1 MLPRHYTP
9 EGSLIS
15 QDSVLY
21 LDADMSRDKAR
32 IRHVGAMW
40 VPCGCHVGAM
50 WVPTL
55 RTVTENA
62 KPADINRN

>member
-9 EGSLIS
+9 GGSLIS

-21 LDADMSRDKAR
+21 LDADMSRDEAR
-32 IRHVGAMW
+32 IR
-40 VPCGCHVGAM
+40 HVGAM